1 MLTLPN
7 TAQLSRLGELD
18 DRSKYRNYLNEVQGG
33 GAETL
38 MGHESCCVDAARV
51 SGGLSLEISRNYLPY

>member
-7 TAQLSRLGELD
+7 TSQLSRLGELD

-38 MGHESCCVDAARV
+38 MGHESCCVDAARL
-51 SGGLSLEISRNYLPY
+51 SGG